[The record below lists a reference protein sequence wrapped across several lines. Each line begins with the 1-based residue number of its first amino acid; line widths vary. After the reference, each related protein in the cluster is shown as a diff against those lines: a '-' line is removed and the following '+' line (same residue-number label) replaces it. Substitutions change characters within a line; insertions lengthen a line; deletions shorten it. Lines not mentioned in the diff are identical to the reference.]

1 MIDHCQ
7 MDADPNDAS
16 ITELYGGA
24 STARQSPVIEAP
36 QAGCTRHW
44 KISLFTVV
52 LMFHC
57 HLAMRQVPGTS
68 RPVNSK
74 GESSNLRG
82 KQGAQCRNDKGP

>member
-44 KISLFTVV
+44 EDIVVHGCPDVSLPFGHATGAR
-52 LMFHC
+52 H
-57 HLAMRQVPGTS
+57 QQTS
-68 RPVNSK
+68 QQ
-74 GESSNLRG
+74 
-82 KQGAQCRNDKGP
+82 QGGV